1 MNPRET
7 IAEQIFGE
15 ALDVPQ
21 EQRNSYLNGAC
32 RGDTELREMV
42 EGLLRENDRLD
53 GFLSESPF
61 GRVNPPVPTASREM
75 APGFRLTGRYRIKET
90 LGAGGMG
97 VVYRAHDETLD
108 REVAIKMLRAGVLTD
123 EESKRRFRREARA
136 LAKLNDAR
144 IAAVYDVIEAD
155 SAELIVMELVGGESL
170 AARLSAGA
178 ALGAR
183 DATAIALQVAEALQE
198 AQLQGVIHRDLKPAN
213 VMITPK
219 GQVKVLDFGLAKLLE
234 PAEVKQSLIETQG
247 VMGTP
252 FYMSPE
258 QAQGKAV
265 DGRTDL
271 WSLGVMYYELLAG
284 EVPFQGDSEFAILQA
299 IARDDPKR
307 VSALRPE
314 TPKKAESIVGRALEK
329 DREKRY
335 ATATE
340 MAADLS
346 ALLVSM
352 RGVIATEEATRSKRA
367 LQIATAGLAV
377 IFIVVALT
385 AWWFYRRIAE
395 QRWAREEAVPK
406 IASLMEARLAVQAFR
421 VLQRAER
428 DLPGDPHLK
437 KLETEDTQ
445 VVTVISDPTGAE
457 VSLQDYLT
465 PGGPEL
471 RLGTTPLTNVRIPSG
486 SFRWKVA
493 KAEAPMI
500 VAAPETNAR
509 MFFDLARQQ
518 TAPVNMVY
526 AEGGDWGDFNG
537 FIGWMGPY
545 RFAPYY
551 IDRYEVTNREYQS
564 FVDHGGYENSA
575 YWPAT
580 FTRDGKKIL
589 WTKAMEEF
597 RDSTGRPGPASWAG
611 GHYPEGK
618 ADDPVSGV
626 SWFEAAAYAH
636 FAGKALPVVGQWY
649 QAANFDIS
657 EYTAQLSNLR
667 SSGLAQVGKYQ
678 GLGQYGTYDMAGNV
692 REWIENPVDRD
703 LRFILGGSWRSPNYL
718 YTSPEALS
726 PYDRSDTNGFRCV
739 KNLDRVPAEAAAP
752 IHRVTRDFTK
762 YTPVSDAVFRA
773 YELLYAYPKTPL
785 NVENV
790 GVVRET
796 EDWREEKVTFD
807 AAYNGER
814 MSAYLFL
821 PKRVKP
827 PYQTVLFFP
836 SARVLFLPPDSS
848 ELGDINYFDYVIQSG
863 RAVMYP
869 VYEDTYERQLE
880 RKLPFNAD
888 DIDEPVDWYKDAA
901 RSLDYLQTRPDIDNN
916 RIAYLGVSMG
926 AADGAIYA
934 TLLQDRL
941 RTAIFLDG
949 GYFLVKVPPG
959 VDQADFVPRM
969 KKPVLMVNG
978 RYDYTFPVDT
988 AQNPLFR
995 MLGTPASDKRHVIL
1009 DTPHDVSA
1017 QRPELVKEVLD
1028 WLDKYL
1034 GRVGERTE
1042 NPRR

>member
-7 IAEQIFGE
+7 IAGQIFGE
-15 ALDVPQ
+15 ALDVPRD
-21 EQRNSYLNGAC
+21 QRNSYLSGAC

-53 GFLSESPF
+53 GFLSEPPF
-61 GRVNPPVPTASREM
+61 GRGNSRAPSALQEL
-75 APGFRLTGRYRIKET
+75 APGVRITSRYRVEET

-108 REVAIKMLRAGVLTD
+108 REVAIKMLRAGVSTD
-123 EESKRRFRREARA
+123 EESKRRFRREAQA

-144 IAAVYDVIEAD
+144 IAAVYDVIEED
-155 SAELIVMELVGGESL
+155 SAELIVMELVAGESL
-170 AARLSAGA
+170 ATRLGEGA
-178 ALGAR
+178 MRVR
-183 DATAIALQVAEALQE
+183 DATAIALQIAEALEE
-198 AQLQGVIHRDLKPAN
+198 AQRQGVIHRDLKPAN
-213 VMITPK
+213 VMISPK
-219 GQVKVLDFGLAKLLE
+219 GQIKVLDFGLAKLLQ
-234 PAEVKQSLIETQG
+234 PEVAKESLIKTKG

-258 QAQGKAV
+258 QAMGKGV

-271 WSLGVMYYELLAG
+271 WSLGVMYYEFLTG
-284 EVPFQGDSEFAILQA
+284 EVPFQGKSEFAVLRA
-299 IARDDPKR
+299 ITLDDPKR
-307 VSALRPE
+307 VSAVRPE
-314 TPKKAESIVGRALEK
+314 TPKKAEWIVARALEK
-329 DREKRY
+329 DPEKRY

-346 ALLVSM
+346 ALLASINGAV
-352 RGVIATEEATRSKRA
+352 ATEKVTRLRRA
-367 LQIATAGLAV
+367 RQQVAGSLTL
-377 IFIVVALT
+377 ILIVVGLLT
-385 AWWFYRRIAE
+385 GWWFYRRIAE

-406 IASLMEARLAVQAFR
+406 IASLMEARLAVEAFR

-428 DLPGDPHLK
+428 DLPGDARLK
-437 KLETEDTQ
+437 KLESEDTQ
-445 VVTVISDPTGAE
+445 VVTVNSDPTGAE

-471 RLGTTPLTNVRIPSG
+471 RLGTTPLTNVRIPRG

-493 KAEAPMI
+493 KAGAPMI
-500 VAAPETNAR
+500 VAAPETNAT
-509 MFFDLARQQ
+509 MFFDLARQG

-526 AEGGDWGDFNG
+526 AAGGDWGDFNG

-545 RFAPYY
+545 HFAPYY
-551 IDRYEVTNREYQS
+551 IDRYEVTNREYQV
-564 FVDHGGYENSA
+564 FVDHGGYETPGF
-575 YWPAT
+575 WPAT
-580 FTRDGKKIL
+580 FTRGGKKIP

-618 ADDPVSGV
+618 GDDPVSGV

-636 FAGKALPVVGQWY
+636 SVGKVLPVVGQWY

-692 REWIENPVDRD
+692 REWIENPVDGD

-739 KNLDRVPAEAAAP
+739 KNLGPVPAEAAAT

-773 YELLYAYPKTPL
+773 YELLYVYPKTPL

-796 EDWREEKVTFD
+796 EDWREEKVNFD

-880 RKLPFNAD
+880 RKLPFNAG

-901 RSLDYLQTRPDIDNN
+901 RSLDYLETRPDIDNN

-934 TLLQDRL
+934 TLLQNRL

-1042 NPRR
+1042 GPRR